1 MYIDRKIDTELMEWL
16 RTPSRKPFLVI
27 QLAIITQ
34 TEIIEGKNGTILLAQ
49 RS

>member
-1 MYIDRKIDTELMEWL
+1 MYIERKIDTELMEWF
-16 RTPSRKPFLVI
+16 RTPSRKPLHVR

-34 TEIIEGKNGTILLAQ
+34 TEIIERKNGTLLLAQ